1 MKKKLLAML
10 LIAVMMLSGLNGYV
24 SAEAATKLK
33 APKGV
38 TVKTSSKKVYPVI
51 SWKKVSKASKY
62 RVYRKT
68 ASDTSW
74 VRVGTT
80 SKLKAKDTK
89 WKAEEGTVIQYAVS
103 PSA

>member
-51 SWKKVSKASKY
+51 SWKKVYSQKAGKRSLFI
-62 RVYRKT
+62 RVFSISIPTAIYCIWAKT
-68 ASDTSW
+68 AGSYIAT
-74 VRVGTT
+74 
-80 SKLKAKDTK
+80 
-89 WKAEEGTVIQYAVS
+89 I
-103 PSA
+103 